1 MELAMGRI
9 DDTSG
14 RFILSGC
21 TPAFANSFRRE
32 MIGGVAKLAIEDVK
46 IYDNTS
52 ALFDEM
58 LAHRLGLIPLR
69 TERSVHVPAAECA
82 CEGVGCPACT
92 AIYTLSVE
100 GPRMVTSG
108 DLIPQ
113 DPSTGPVD
121 DRVPIVKLTQ
131 DQKVVLEAKA
141 VMATGRQHAKWQPT
155 LTCGYKNY
163 PVITVDEHC
172 DGCGM
177 CVEECPRGV
186 LAVRNEKVSVVKTR
200 LEDCSLCR
208 LCERKCFE
216 ESIGGE
222 SSIRVTPDETRFV
235 FQVESDGSLAVLEIV
250 ETALRHLKQKAL
262 DLETILSE
270 VSEGESHAAT
280 S

>member
-1 MELAMGRI
+1 MELVIGRI
-9 DDTSG
+9 DDTAG
-14 RFILSGC
+14 RFILSDC

-69 TERSVHVPAAECA
+69 TERSMHVPATECA

-92 AIYTLSVE
+92 AVYTLSVE
-100 GPRMVTSG
+100 GPRMVCSG

-113 DPSTGPVD
+113 DSSTGPVD
-121 DRVPIVKLTQ
+121 DHIPIVKLTQ

-163 PVITVDEHC
+163 PVISIDEHC
-172 DGCGM
+172 DACGL

-186 LAVRNEKVSVVKTR
+186 LAARNEKIAVVKSR

-208 LCERKCFE
+208 LCERACLAA
-216 ESIGGE
+216 SIGGE
-222 SSIRVTPDETRFV
+222 PSIRITPDETRFV
-235 FQVESDGSLAVLEIV
+235 FQLESDGSLPVLEIM
-250 ETALRHLKQKAL
+250 ETALQHLRKKAL
-262 DLETILSE
+262 DLDTILSE
-270 VSEGESHAAT
+270 VSEGEPYAAT
-280 S
+280 A